1 MGITSVD
8 ICQAA
13 EQLEGFV
20 GYHRKIESY
29 IVRFSEDSF
38 GMDVDESSITPVR
51 EFVWSAVDGAQMT
64 LDRERL
70 QMLINQNIDSRLG
83 ISEPLHIYLR
93 RHDLPPIRA
102 ERLLKAG

>member
-1 MGITSVD
+1 MSITSTD

-13 EQLEGFV
+13 DRLEGFV
-20 GYHRKIESY
+20 GYHRKIQTY

-38 GMDVDESSITPVR
+38 GMDVDEHSITPVR
-51 EFVWSAVDGAQMT
+51 EFVWSAADGTQMT

-70 QMLINQNIDSRLG
+70 QMLVNQNIDSRLG
-83 ISEPLHIYLR
+83 ISEPLRIYLR